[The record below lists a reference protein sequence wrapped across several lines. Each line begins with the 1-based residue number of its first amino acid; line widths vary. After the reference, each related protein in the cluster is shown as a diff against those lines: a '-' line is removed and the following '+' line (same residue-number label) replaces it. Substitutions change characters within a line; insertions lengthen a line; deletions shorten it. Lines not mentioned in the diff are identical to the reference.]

1 VDTLNLTSLDA
12 PQASNGYAPPGLGAA
27 RQRIAQLQVTIR
39 DKGLSHREPPPVPTS
54 CCGRGCNGCVW
65 EGYFAAVEYW
75 IWQAEEMLAA

>member
-1 VDTLNLTSLDA
+1 VDPLNPSSPDA
-12 PQASNGYAPPGLGAA
+12 PQASNGFAPSGLEAA
-27 RQRIAQLQVTIR
+27 RQRIAQLQVAIT